1 MVITDTAGRRDVGHK
16 RRRVLLRRALL
27 ALPLAAGASHYAMPA
42 LLRRAFRVPRGPVTM
57 TLPPA
62 GEVVSIPGP
71 RSKRLAGN
79 YLEPAGRDSS
89 AAVLVMHGWG
99 GNSQEMAR
107 VAPPLSAAGI
117 AVLFVDARCHGSSD
131 EDDFASMPRFAE
143 DIECGLEWLAT
154 THGISSE
161 RVVLLGHSVGA
172 GAALLVASRRRV
184 GGVVALAS
192 MAHPAQLMTQLL
204 TRARLP
210 RLLIRYLLWRIEG
223 LVGLRFDDFAPLSTI
238 RRVDAPVLLL
248 HGDRDETV
256 PLSDARALHAAAA
269 GRDVQL
275 VVVEGAN
282 HRSDDAFLSL
292 APDIVTFVRNCV
304 GIDA

>member
-1 MVITDTAGRRDVGHK
+1 MVITDTAGRHDVGHK

-27 ALPLAAGASHYAMPA
+27 ALPLAAGTSHYAMPA
-42 LLRRAFRVPRGPVTM
+42 LLRRAFRIPRGRVTM

-62 GEVVSIPGP
+62 GEVVSISGP
-71 RSKRLAGN
+71 RSKQLAGN
-79 YLEPAGRDSS
+79 YVEPAGRDPS

-99 GNSQEMAR
+99 GSSQEMAR
-107 VAPPLSAAGI
+107 VAPPLAAAGF
-117 AVLFVDARCHGSSD
+117 AVLFVDARCHGASD

-154 THGISSE
+154 TRGIPPE

-172 GAALLVASRRRV
+172 GAALLVASRTGV

-192 MAHPAQLMTQLL
+192 MAHPAQLMTHLF

-210 RLLIRYLLWRIEG
+210 RPLIRYLLWRIEG
-223 LVGLRFDDFAPLSTI
+223 LVGLRFDEFAPLSTI
-238 RRVDAPVLLL
+238 GRVDAPVLLL

-275 VVVEGAN
+275 VVIEGAG
-282 HRSDDAFLSL
+282 HQSDEAYLSL
-292 APDIVTFVRNCV
+292 APDIVTFVSTCV
-304 GIDA
+304 GN